1 MGCRKCGCS
10 TPHRICRECERMER
24 AEEQARRS
32 GPGLALDVADCP
44 ECGGQTSG
52 EGVVCWRCR

>member
-1 MGCRKCGCS
+1 MGCQQCGCP
-10 TPHRICRECERMER
+10 TPYRICRECERMER

-32 GPGLALDVADCP
+32 GLGLDVADCP